1 MRRAR
6 LILLAGCVLY
16 SAWMIAPLLGS
27 ELSPLYS
34 YVSETG
40 SVGQP
45 NAQFFRATDLLAGTA
60 FVVAAAL
67 AHRAARPVPKLALVA
82 LVGLFVLGAATMCDA
97 LMPLSCTPTADA
109 ACAAREA
116 AGQVPLTH
124 VGHAVSSGIA
134 GFGGVVAVLAWG
146 LWRRSS
152 GFDGARLPLGM
163 GVAYLLATAWTLAA
177 MLEPALYLGLAQR
190 SQVLTLTLWLVL
202 LATSPHARR
211 PRDRQLHA
219 QPPAEP
225 PRADRGTPHSP
236 RRSAAAAAPSRP
248 NRHDGSAPPRAAP

>member
-16 SAWMIAPLLGS
+16 SAWIVAPLLGS
-27 ELSPLYS
+27 QLSPLHS

-67 AHRAARPVPKLALVA
+67 AHRAARPMPKLALVA

-124 VGHAVSSGIA
+124 VGHAVSSGLA
-134 GFGGVVAVLAWG
+134 GFAGAVAVLGWG

-163 GVAYLLATAWTLAA
+163 GMAYLLATAWTLAA

-202 LATSPHARR
+202 LATSPQARR
-211 PRDRQLHA
+211 PHA
-219 QPPAEP
+219 RP
-225 PRADRGTPHSP
+225 PRAQRPGGQPRGGPDTQRSP
-236 RRSAAAAAPSRP
+236 RRSAAAAGPSRP
-248 NRHDGSAPPRAAP
+248 DRHDG

>member
-6 LILLAGCVLY
+6 LILLAGAFLY

-27 ELSPLYS
+27 QLSPLYS
-34 YVSETG
+34 YVSEAG
-40 SVGQP
+40 AAGQP
-45 NAQFFRATDLLAGTA
+45 YAQFFRATDLLAGTA

-67 AHRAARPVPKLALVA
+67 GHRAARPVPRLGLVA
-82 LVGLFVLGAATMCDA
+82 LAGLLILGAATMCDA

-134 GFGGVVAVLAWG
+134 GFGGAVAVLGWG
-146 LWRRSS
+146 LWRRGR
-152 GFDGARLPLGM
+152 GFDGARAALGM

-177 MLEPALYLGLAQR
+177 MVEPALYLGLAQR
-190 SQVLTLTLWLVL
+190 TQVLTLTLWLVL
-202 LATSPHARR
+202 LALSPLARR
-211 PRDRQLHA
+211 PRDP
-219 QPPAEP
+219 QPGAPR
-225 PRADRGTPHSP
+225 RADPDTPRSP
-236 RRSAAAAAPSRP
+236 RRSAAAAGPSRP
-248 NRHDGSAPPRAAP
+248 DRRAG